1 MKRILLFASVVIV
14 FVALTNIFSPGDTT
28 QTDQWTPRPGEA
40 AAAVPGNAPYT
51 MIAWN
56 LCRVRPIFRGR
67 GIIGTMLG
75 IRHGVA
81 DKGAWSWID
90 YYRWMLRRM

>member
-1 MKRILLFASVVIV
+1 VERLGWKDISYDGTGPTATAATAAESLRWFGKANS
-14 FVALTNIFSPGDTT
+14 S
-28 QTDQWTPRPGEA
+28 QWWW
-40 AAAVPGNAPYT
+40 
-51 MIAWN
+51 MHW
-56 LCRVRPIFRGR
+56 VRPIFRGR